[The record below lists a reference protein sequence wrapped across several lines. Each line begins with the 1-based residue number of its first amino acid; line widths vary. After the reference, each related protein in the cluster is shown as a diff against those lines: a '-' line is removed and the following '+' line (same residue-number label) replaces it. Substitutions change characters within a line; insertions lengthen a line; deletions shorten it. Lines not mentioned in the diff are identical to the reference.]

1 MNWLTSNV
9 IEDKTLMAIW
19 SVEAVQD
26 YILLHVFGCTA
37 YFSVKETS

>member
-1 MNWLTSNV
+1 MTSNA

-19 SVEAVQD
+19 SVGAAQD
-26 YILLHVFGCTA
+26 YILLRKFGCPA